1 MTDNVWEDPKM
12 DCIFCKIANG
22 EITTDFIYENET
34 VVAFNDLHP
43 AAPTHILF
51 VPKKHYATFNDV
63 SDDDSIMSEIARAI
77 RKVAK
82 KLGLSE
88 RGYRV
93 VTNVNRE
100 GGQVVY
106 HLHVHMLGGRALEDK
121 MG

>member
-1 MTDNVWEDPKM
+1 M
-12 DCIFCKIANG
+12 DCIFCKIVKN
-22 EITTDFIYENET
+22 EISSDRIYEDDK
-34 VVAFNDLHP
+34 VIAFKDIHP

-51 VPKKHYATFNDV
+51 VPKKHYATLNDV
-63 SDDDSIMSEIARAI
+63 PEGDTIMSEIASAI
-77 RKVAK
+77 QKTAR
-82 KLGLSE
+82 KLGLSD

-100 GGQVVY
+100 GGQIVF

>member
-1 MTDNVWEDPKM
+1 M
-12 DCIFCKIANG
+12 DCIFCKIVKG
-22 EITTDFIYENET
+22 EIKSDFVYEDDKI
-34 VVAFNDLHP
+34 VAFKDIHP

-51 VPKKHYATFNDV
+51 VPKKHYATLNDIP
-63 SDDDSIMSEIARAI
+63 DEDTIMSDITSAI
-77 RKVAK
+77 RKIAK
-82 KLGLSE
+82 KLGLAD

-100 GGQVVY
+100 GGQVVF

>member
-1 MTDNVWEDPKM
+1 M
-12 DCIFCKIANG
+12 DCIFCKIVKG
-22 EITTDFIYENET
+22 EIKSDLVYEDGSLI
-34 VVAFNDLHP
+34 AFKDIHP

-51 VPKKHYATFNDV
+51 VPRKHYATLNDIP
-63 SDDDSIMSEIARAI
+63 SGDTIMSDITTAI
-77 RKVAK
+77 QKVAA
-82 KLGLSE
+82 KLGLAD

-100 GGQVVY
+100 GGQVVF

>member
-1 MTDNVWEDPKM
+1 M
-12 DCIFCKIANG
+12 DCIFCKIVKG
-22 EITTDFIYENET
+22 EIKSEFIYEDDKL
-34 VVAFNDLHP
+34 VAFKDLHP

-51 VPKKHYATFNDV
+51 VPKKHYATLNDV
-63 SDDDSIMSEIARAI
+63 AVGDTIMSDITAAI
-77 RKVAK
+77 QKVARDK
-82 KLGLSE
+82 GLAD

-100 GGQVVY
+100 GGQLVF